1 MNSLFKA
8 EPRGTSANRYVTQKY
23 TEPLCDNSLAAVHIV
38 LEKLHF
44 WAKYIYIWIWKQCHH
59 LLPLWPGSPCL
70 VFPLKS
76 KRWDVGFR
84 NPNLVT
90 HEERRDPICHLF
102 WSVTERREIS
112 LSPSFC
118 NFWNASAGVKRSAYL
133 MLKDQ
138 FTPRHQIVFICSL
151 SCRIELQSKT
161 SPWKWIKRKHE
172 MAPWILCRIIWG
184 SGRSKTDFKR
194 DYLHPLV
201 RRSFCCSSWSNKCT
215 PFSVD

>member
-1 MNSLFKA
+1 MWQLIGCCSYCLRKA
-8 EPRGTSANRYVTQKY
+8 TFLGKIYLHLDMKAVP
-23 TEPLCDNSLAAVHIV
+23 SLASFVTRFTMFGFPVEIQAVGCW
-38 LEKLHF
+38 L
-44 WAKYIYIWIWKQCHH
+44 
-59 LLPLWPGSPCL
+59 
-70 VFPLKS
+70 
-76 KRWDVGFR
+76 FR

-118 NFWNASAGVKRSAYL
+118 NFWNTSAGVKRSAYL

-172 MAPWILCRIIWG
+172 MAPWIVCRIIWD

-201 RRSFCCSSWSNKCT
+201 RQSFCCSSWSNKCT